1 MRKYLA
7 ALFVTLAL
15 TSTSCQ
21 DWLDVKPKSEMKW
34 DVMFET
40 EQGFKDA
47 LIGCYTALSERSLY
61 GGEMTCLFLD
71 VLAQQ
76 YYAARPTS
84 SSYYPCFNYTYTS
97 TSVQNIVDAIWA
109 QLYNILA
116 NVNSVIEAVEVH
128 GDVMTPTVRS
138 LIKAEAYALRGYI
151 YLDLVRL
158 FTWGNLADRPDRDAK
173 LAGLAIP
180 YAKVY
185 DKNIVPQESLGNV
198 LEYIREDLDIAVN
211 LFLDYA
217 ADSEKGSRPD
227 DYTEVP
233 EEDLYFSEDNVK
245 YRMNLRAAI
254 ATRMRLSLWEGNYDA
269 ALEDA
274 RTLRQTYS
282 LAWINSEDLPTE
294 EARQDLTFS
303 KEMLFGLQGYERFDE
318 VIDVYFRRKDA
329 NGINDN
335 AQFLCLPDTRANEIY
350 EKDAGLAD
358 TDWRYVYWWQEKAE
372 RNYMFY
378 KFHEVDE
385 MVNTNN
391 IPLLRTPEIY
401 YAEIECLLRKGGAGN
416 RMEAIDLLNTVR
428 QNRGI
433 TGSPL
438 PNTLTESQVWNEL
451 TKEWRKEF
459 VGDGQL
465 FFYYKRIGSE
475 SIPYTSVV
483 CNDEIY
489 VLPLPQD
496 EIDFGGRED
505 LIDRDN

>member
-84 SSYYPCFNYTYTS
+84 SSYYSCFSYTYNN

-185 DKNIVPQESLGNV
+185 DKDIVPQESLENV
-198 LEYIREDLDIAVN
+198 LKYIREDLNVAID
-211 LFLDYA
+211 LFLDYSPE
-217 ADSEKGSRPD
+217 SEKGTRPD

-254 ATRMRLSLWEGNYDA
+254 ATRMRLGLWEGNYDA

-274 RTLRQTYS
+274 QTLRLTYD
-282 LAWINSEDLPTE
+282 LDWIALSDLPSDETQ
-294 EARQDLTFS
+294 QDLTFS
-303 KEMLFGLQGYERFDE
+303 KEMLFGLEGFERYDN
-318 VIDVYFRRKDA
+318 VIDGFFSRKTA
-329 NGINDN
+329 NGLSDN
-335 AQFLCLPDTRANEIY
+335 MQFLCLPETRANEIY

-372 RNYMFY
+372 TNYMFY

-385 MVNTNN
+385 MAKINN

-401 YAEIECLLRKGGAGN
+401 YAEVECLLRKGGEGN

-433 TGSPL
+433 TGTTL
-438 PNTLTESQVWNEL
+438 PNTLSESQVWNEL

-465 FFYYKRIGSE
+465 FFYYKRTGSE
-475 SIPYTSVV
+475 SIPYTSVA

-496 EIDFGGRED
+496 EVDFGGRED